1 MRLCKSQA
9 VLERC
14 IALNLKEI
22 RSELQSSDIDEKHCA
37 AQKLCYINMLGYQ
50 VDVPGVV
57 DMVIMELMSQ
67 SKNVEY
73 KRDGYMLASMMVSS
87 DSSCQSLL
95 INQVRKDLAS
105 PYSVEVCMAL
115 EYISQVANDGSVSHY
130 RSDVVRLIVKP
141 QRQQDPIVLSKAILS
156 LHAIVKACGL
166 DKQIV
171 ELMVNILKSDQDQ
184 RVINSVVTLLG
195 DLVLNKALRSEV
207 LVLAPALFKLL
218 ITVKNNWLLIKII
231 RILGQLAFAEPRL
244 YSRLRGPLQKILQF
258 TPAPSVI
265 YECVAV
271 LSRDDDLGTDNKRE
285 IVQKCL
291 IFFRVHDVN
300 LYLAGLRLLIQL
312 SAVDVSVLNEC
323 KQQIMTCAQLPDEQV
338 QTLAYQLISRLIN
351 VDNVQTVVN
360 RMLQNANAVV
370 VKQIIQTLSSNE
382 YALVTD
388 ASWFCKVLR
397 QLIDYS
403 LLLDGDEDIFMYVD
417 SLYHF
422 IIGYVD
428 QCKNLVDQ
436 IEVLQM
442 VWIFLCSNL
451 SSTRRISSNWIVMM
465 IAVCIKY
472 LDVYNDFDRLVSI
485 SIYQSDS
492 IELQKSYAQV
502 LIFSLTSQSLN
513 LDEKTRKSRVK
524 KVEQKLK
531 GFKGMDYERSLLKMI
546 TQDSFTAQL
555 SQMDE
560 EQIYAQKVAVDSV
573 EDKDDQIQTLNK
585 ESVKTQL
592 LSLIDVSPLQDNLLL
607 SNQHLQSLSDKQ
619 NQVRTSSPFYL
630 K

>member
-37 AQKLCYINMLGYQ
+37 AQKLCYVTMLGYQ
-50 VDVPGVV
+50 VDIPGLV

-67 SKNVEY
+67 SKDVEY

-115 EYISQVANDGSVSHY
+115 EYISQVANRESVSHY
-130 RSDVVRLIVKP
+130 RSDVVRLIVKA
-141 QRQQDPIVLSKAILS
+141 QRQQDPKVLSKAILS
-156 LHAIVKACGL
+156 LHAIVRACGL

-184 RVINSVVTLLG
+184 QVINSVVTLLG
-195 DLVLNKALRSEV
+195 DLVLNKALGSEL

-218 ITVKNNWLLIKII
+218 ITIKNNWLLIKII
-231 RILGQLAFAEPRL
+231 RILGQLASAELRL
-244 YSRLRGPLQKILQF
+244 YSRLRGPLSKILQF

-271 LSRDDDLGTDNKRE
+271 LSRDDELGADNRRE

-323 KQQIMTCAQLPDEQV
+323 KQQIMTCAQLPDIQV
-338 QTLAYQLISRLIN
+338 QTLAYQLISRLID
-351 VDNVQTVVN
+351 VDNVQTVVD

-370 VKQIIQTLSSNE
+370 VKQIIQTLSFNE

-388 ASWFCKVLR
+388 ASWFCNVLR

-403 LLLDGDEDIFMYVD
+403 LQLDGEDISTDVD

-422 IIGYVD
+422 IIGYVN
-428 QCKNLVDQ
+428 QCKSLGDQ

-442 VWIFLCSNL
+442 VWISLCSNL
-451 SSTRRISSNWIVMM
+451 SSTRLISSNWIVMM

-485 SIYQSDS
+485 SINQADS
-492 IELQKSYAQV
+492 IELYKSYAQL
-502 LIFSLTSQSLN
+502 LIFSLTSQSLK
-513 LDEKTRKSRVK
+513 LEEKTRKSRVK

-531 GFKGMDYERSLLKMI
+531 GVKGMDYEKSLLKMI
-546 TQDSFTAQL
+546 AQDSFKAQL

-560 EQIYAQKVAVDSV
+560 EENHAQKAAVDNV
-573 EDKDDQIQTLNK
+573 EDEDDQVQTLNQD
-585 ESVKTQL
+585 SVKAQL

-607 SNQHLQSLSDKQ
+607 YNKHSQSLSDKQ

>member
-22 RSELQSSDIDEKHCA
+22 RLELQSSDIDEKHCA
-37 AQKLCYINMLGYQ
+37 AQKLCYINMLGYR
-50 VDVPGVV
+50 VDIPGVV
-57 DMVIMELMSQ
+57 DMILMELMSQ

-73 KRDGYMLASMMVSS
+73 KRDGYLLASMMVSS

-105 PYSVEVCMAL
+105 PYSVEVGLAL
-115 EYISQVANDGSVSHY
+115 EYISQVANEESVSHY
-130 RSDVVRLIVKP
+130 RSDVVRVIVKA
-141 QRQQDPIVLSKAILS
+141 QKQKDTIVVSKVILS

-171 ELMVNILKSDQDQ
+171 ELLVNILKSNQDQ

-195 DLVLNKALRSEV
+195 DLVLNQALRSEV

-231 RILGQLAFAEPRL
+231 RILGQLASAEPRL
-244 YSRLRGPLQKILQF
+244 YPRLRGPLLKILQF

-271 LSRDDDLGTDNKRE
+271 LSEDSDLGTDNRGE

-300 LYLAGLRLLIQL
+300 LYLAGLKLLIQM

-323 KQQIMTCAQLPDEQV
+323 KQQIMTCAQLPDEQI
-338 QTLAYQLISRLIN
+338 QRLAYQLVSRLID
-351 VDNVQTVVN
+351 VDNVQTVVD

-370 VKQIIQTLSSNE
+370 VKQIIQTLSSTE

-403 LLLDGDEDIFMYVD
+403 LQLDGEDLSMDVD
-417 SLYHF
+417 SLYYF

-428 QCKNLVDQ
+428 QCQNLGDQ

-442 VWIFLCSNL
+442 VCISLCSNL
-451 SSTRRISSNWIVMM
+451 SLTRFVSSNWIVMM

-472 LDVYNDFDRLVSI
+472 LDVYNDFDRLISI
-485 SIYQSDS
+485 SINYADS
-492 IELQKSYAQV
+492 IELNKSYAQL
-502 LIFSLTSQSLN
+502 LIFSFTSQSLK
-513 LDEKTRKSRVK
+513 LDEKTSKSRVK
-524 KVEQKLK
+524 KVEQRLK
-531 GFKGMDYERSLLKMI
+531 GVNGMDYEGSLLKMI
-546 TQDSFTAQL
+546 AQDSFKAQL
-555 SQMDE
+555 SQMDKE
-560 EQIYAQKVAVDSV
+560 YNRAQQAAIDNVEV
-573 EDKDDQIQTLNK
+573 EDDQVQTLSK
-585 ESVKTQL
+585 ESVKAQL
-592 LSLIDVSPLQDNLLL
+592 FSLIDVSPLQDNLLL
-607 SNQHLQSLSDKQ
+607 SNQHSQSLTDKQ

>member
-130 RSDVVRLIVKP
+130 RSVVVRLIVKA
-141 QRQQDPIVLSKAILS
+141 QRQQDTIVLSKAILS

-218 ITVKNNWLLIKII
+218 ISVKNNWLLIKII
-231 RILGQLAFAEPRL
+231 RILGQLASAEPRL
-244 YSRLRGPLQKILQF
+244 YPRLRGPLLKILQF
-258 TPAPSVI
+258 TSAPSVI
-265 YECVAV
+265 DECVAV
-271 LSRDDDLGTDNKRE
+271 LSRDDELGTDNKRE

-300 LYLAGLRLLIQL
+300 LYLAGLRLLIQV

-338 QTLAYQLISRLIN
+338 QTLAYQLISRLID
-351 VDNVQTVVN
+351 VDNVQTVVD

-370 VKQIIQTLSSNE
+370 VKQIIQTLSSNK

-403 LLLDGDEDIFMYVD
+403 LILDGEDISTEVD

-428 QCKNLVDQ
+428 QCKNLGDQ

-442 VWIFLCSNL
+442 VWISLCSNL
-451 SSTRRISSNWIVMM
+451 SSTRLVSSSWKVMM

-472 LDVYNDFDRLVSI
+472 IDVYSDFDRLVSI
-485 SIYQSDS
+485 SINQADS
-492 IELQKSYAQV
+492 IELCKSYAQL
-502 LIFSLTSQSLN
+502 LIFSLTSQILK
-513 LDEKTRKSRVK
+513 LEEKTRKGRVK
-524 KVEQKLK
+524 KVE
-531 GFKGMDYERSLLKMI
+531 
-546 TQDSFTAQL
+546 
-555 SQMDE
+555 
-560 EQIYAQKVAVDSV
+560 
-573 EDKDDQIQTLNK
+573 
-585 ESVKTQL
+585 
-592 LSLIDVSPLQDNLLL
+592 
-607 SNQHLQSLSDKQ
+607 
-619 NQVRTSSPFYL
+619 
-630 K
+630 